1 VYLDFERARNYDRP
15 LETPQP
21 DLEKLRGKRVLLCE
35 DHPLNADITVRLLE
49 KQGMQVTVARN
60 GQIGVEIFQKSTP
73 GFFHIILMDVRM
85 PVLDGLA
92 TTKAI
97 RALSRED
104 AGTVPI
110 LGMSANA
117 YDEDYRQA
125 WDAGMNDY
133 IAKPVLPEALYQ
145 TLAKWVKQR

>member
-1 VYLDFERARNYDRP
+1 VYLDFERVQELCQASGAAAAGSG
-15 LETPQP
+15 
-21 DLEKLRGKRVLLCE
+21 KAAGKRILLCE
-35 DHPLNADITVRLLE
+35 DHPLNADIAVKLLE
-49 KQGMQVTVARN
+49 RQGMQVTVAQN
-60 GQIGVEIFQKSTP
+60 GQIGVTIFQKSTP

-92 TTKAI
+92 ATKAI
-97 RALSRED
+97 RALARPD
-104 AGTVPI
+104 ARTVPI

-133 IAKPVLPEALYQ
+133 VAKPVLPDVLYK
-145 TLAKWVKQR
+145 TLAKWVK